1 MKKRTSDPL
10 LVDSSFFNKDFRSE
24 GLCWVKN
31 VYQKFELSCNEYVE
45 ACSTYVNTAGEHF
58 KRICDEVYEWENPS
72 GLDEGSA
79 SYLSLKHD
87 ALPGVPIKSSVEPEN
102 NFSVEKSS
110 TCDKVQATVSIAA
123 LVSLPSEACI
133 IQANKRDVCAREESI
148 PNEVDASLKHDATGQ
163 KISSKSSTE
172 EFSNENVSIYDE
184 LLGTSSTSEEDLSRV
199 IFSNE
204 PQDLSN
210 RDACDKDTEE
220 SLSTEATTCVHD
232 TGGESCRKISATI
245 TCLTNCS
252 SSLSR
257 DYVLISPSHHG
268 GGSPI
273 GSGTCTSKE
282 TISFLS
288 YCGTEQDPQ
297 IESGES
303 EALLQFLEMDIS
315 DGKEHIFSS
324 PDVVNLNREREIIEN
339 IQVEGRWNDTEM
351 NEIAMILNRTSKKM
365 SYKKKLRSIFIPKE
379 RPPKGYNPVVDDGR
393 HNVVIAES
401 SDLCPKISPT
411 QDCVESEWEL
421 L

>member
-10 LVDSSFFNKDFRSE
+10 LLVDSSFFSKDFRSE

-31 VYQKFELSCNEYVE
+31 IYQKFELSCNEYVE

-87 ALPGVPIKSSVEPEN
+87 VLSEVPTKSSVEPEN
-102 NFSVEKSS
+102 KFAVENSS
-110 TCDKVQATVSIAA
+110 TCDKVQATVPIAA
-123 LVSLPSEACI
+123 LVSLPSEPCI
-133 IQANKRDVCAREESI
+133 IQASKRDVCAREESI
-148 PNEVDASLKHDATGQ
+148 TNEVDASLKHDATGQ
-163 KISSKSSTE
+163 KVSSKSFTE

-184 LLGTSSTSEEDLSRV
+184 LLGTGSASEEDLSRV
-199 IFSNE
+199 IFSNV
-204 PQDLSN
+204 PHDLSN
-210 RDACDKDTEE
+210 RDACDKDIEE
-220 SLSTEATTCVHD
+220 SLSTEATSVR
-232 TGGESCRKISATI
+232 ESCRKISARI

-252 SSLSR
+252 SSLSQ

-273 GSGTCTSKE
+273 DSGTCTSKE

-303 EALLQFLEMDIS
+303 EAFVQFPEMDIS
-315 DGKEHIFSS
+315 DSKEHNIFSS
-324 PDVVNLNREREIIEN
+324 PDVVNLSREREIFEN
-339 IQVEGRWNDTEM
+339 VQVEGRWNDTEM

-379 RPPKGYNPVVDDGR
+379 RPPKGYNPVDDDGR
-393 HNVVIAES
+393 HNVVNTES
-401 SDLCPKISPT
+401 SGLCPKISPT